1 MAGARHRRRQPD
13 GQSIASDV
21 VKAAR
26 FPVVVGVGQ
35 VSQRV
40 APADARAPIDLLADA
55 CRLADTDSGA
65 ARSLLNEAAVVA
77 VAQIGSWRYPDP
89 GALLARRLGIEPR
102 STVVSTVGGNSPQLL
117 VNEMADRI
125 QRNELDV
132 AIVGGAEAMHTRWR
146 ARREPRVDLTWETGD
161 DPPCPSVIGDSR
173 PGASDYE
180 AVHSALAPPMVYPLF
195 ETALRAA
202 AGRSVDDHQRH
213 VSELWARFSAVA
225 AGNPDAWSQRAFTA
239 EDIRGVSAD
248 NRMVCFPY
256 PKRMCAN
263 IDVDQAAAILVCSY
277 EAARAAGVPDDRV
290 VFLHAAAEVHD
301 HYFFTER
308 WSLADSPGIATA
320 VGDALDAAGITLDE
334 ISRFDLYSC
343 FPSAVQVAA
352 RALGLPADDPRGFT
366 VTGGLGFAGG
376 PVNNY
381 PTHAIARMV
390 QLLRSDPMTFGC
402 TTALGWYI
410 TKHACGVWSTSPPVN
425 GFRRVDPAVSQVKVD
440 ATPGRDVAGL
450 IDGPVTLEA
459 TSVAFERDGTPS
471 LGIVT
476 ALTGDGRRAMANIRD
491 RDALHALTTEAH
503 EGRTVRVSNDG
514 TTNTADLG

>member
-1 MAGARHRRRQPD
+1 VTAPRL
-13 GQSIASDV
+13 
-21 VKAAR
+21 
-26 FPVVVGVGQ
+26 PVVVGVGQ

-40 APADARAPIDLLADA
+40 APADAHAPIDLLADA

-65 ARSLLNEAAVVA
+65 TRSLLNRVGVVA

-89 GALLARRLGIEPR
+89 GALLARRLGIEVR

-180 AVHSALAPPMVYPLF
+180 AAHSALAPPLVYPLF
-195 ETALRAA
+195 ETALRAS
-202 AGRSVDDHQRH
+202 AGRRVDEHQRH
-213 VSELWARFSAVA
+213 VSELWARFAAVA
-225 AGNPDAWSQRAFTA
+225 ADNPDAWSRHPFSA
-239 EDIRGVSAD
+239 EEIRSVSPD

-263 IDVDQAAAILVCSY
+263 IDVDQAAAIILCSY
-277 EAARAAGVPDDRV
+277 EAARAAGVPDDRM

-301 HYFFTER
+301 HYFLTER

-320 VGDALDAAGITLDE
+320 VGDALDAAGITVDE
-334 ISRFDLYSC
+334 IARFDLYSC
-343 FPSAVQVAA
+343 FPSAVQVAG
-352 RALGLPADDPRGFT
+352 RALGLRADDPRPLT

-390 QLLRSDPMTFGC
+390 QVLRADPTTFGC

-410 TKHACGVWSTSPPVN
+410 SKHASGIWSASPPTN
-425 GFRRVDPAVSQVKVD
+425 GFRRVDPTASQAKVD
-440 ATPGRDVAGL
+440 ATPRREIAGL
-450 IDGPVTLEA
+450 IDGAVTLEA
-459 TSVAFERDGTPS
+459 TSVAFERDGRPS

-476 ALTGDGRRAMANIRD
+476 ALTGDGRRAMANL
-491 RDALHALTTEAH
+491 RDADALDALTTEAY
-503 EGRTVRVSNDG
+503 EGRTVHLSNDG
-514 TTNTADLG
+514 TTNTVDLE